1 MKRTVLDAFACLC
14 DAQKIGPVALERSE
28 PVSQSQRGKE
38 NMTSNTTPQ
47 PDRATIDFA
56 TALGSIRHA
65 GLLIHAA
72 WMATA
77 SLTDDEQGAAR
88 ESLQAVLHIA
98 GEGVDDA
105 AAALKRAMVSA

>member
-1 MKRTVLDAFACLC
+1 MTT
-14 DAQKIGPVALERSE
+14 
-28 PVSQSQRGKE
+28 SQRKGPQRANAVEPHVQPTPTRGFE
-38 NMTSNTTPQ
+38 NVSTVNTAPVD
-47 PDRATIDFA
+47 PATIDFA
-56 TALGSIRHA
+56 MALGSIRHA

-105 AAALKRAMVSA
+105 ASALKRALVSA